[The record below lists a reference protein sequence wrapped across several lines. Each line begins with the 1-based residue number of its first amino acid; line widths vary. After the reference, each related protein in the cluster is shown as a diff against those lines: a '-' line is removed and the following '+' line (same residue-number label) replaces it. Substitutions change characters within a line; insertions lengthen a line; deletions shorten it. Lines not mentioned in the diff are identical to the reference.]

1 MKYEHPWVSL
11 EMTLEGL
18 NLTQKKFAELIWK
31 SPAEVNHI
39 IAGRRS
45 ITADWA
51 FRISA
56 VCGGEPRIWLALQAK
71 YDEQKF
77 QKSDKYPQFL
87 QIRKKAKQLLCS

>member
-1 MKYEHPWVSL
+1 MKYEHPGINL
-11 EMTLEGL
+11 EITLESL
-18 NLTQKKFAELIWK
+18 NLTQKQFAELIWK

-51 FRISA
+51 FRICA

-71 YDEQKF
+71 YDEQEY
-77 QKSDKYPQFL
+77 QKSEKYPQFL
-87 QIRKKAKQLLCS
+87 QIKEKAKDFILA

>member
-1 MKYEHPWVSL
+1 MKYEHPGVNL
-11 EMTLEGL
+11 EMTLEAF
-18 NLTQKKFAELIWK
+18 NLTQKQFAELISK

-51 FRISA
+51 FRICA
-56 VCGGEPRIWLALQAK
+56 VCGGEPRVWLALQAK
-71 YDEQKF
+71 YDEQEY

-87 QIRKKAKQLLCS
+87 KIRKKVQTLVGA